1 MKTTMIKTITVLTLL
16 VLISCSYT
24 NLSKSNVE
32 EIKENS
38 LYSNDSNFLSSCEYY
53 INNYNPLYIVDG
65 DTLVASVFNYVP
77 DSLNNYLLKC
87 AVKKD
92 YRALKFASA
101 LIIRQHYEYIK
112 VNEEEYIIQ
121 DCLIQKNGFI
131 ELLRFAMG
139 YDNSSQYGDVDYFM
153 VFTGEAIEWI
163 SKNKQ
168 QIDDYQ
174 YVEMYKKKLN

>member
-1 MKTTMIKTITVLTLL
+1 MTLL
-16 VLISCSYT
+16 VLISCSNT
-24 NLSKSNVE
+24 KLSKSNVID
-32 EIKENS
+32 IKENS
-38 LYSNDSNFLSSCEYY
+38 LYSNDSNYLSLCQYY
-53 INNYNPLYIVDG
+53 LNNYCPLYIVDG
-65 DTLVASVFNYVP
+65 DSMVASVFNYVP
-77 DSLNNYLLKC
+77 DSLNNYLFEC

-92 YRALKFASA
+92 YRALKFAAA

-131 ELLRFAMG
+131 ELLRCAMG
-139 YDNSSQYGDVDYFM
+139 YDNNRYYGDVDYFM
-153 VFTGEAIEWI
+153 VFTGEVIEWI

-174 YVEMYKKKLN
+174 FVEMYKKKLN